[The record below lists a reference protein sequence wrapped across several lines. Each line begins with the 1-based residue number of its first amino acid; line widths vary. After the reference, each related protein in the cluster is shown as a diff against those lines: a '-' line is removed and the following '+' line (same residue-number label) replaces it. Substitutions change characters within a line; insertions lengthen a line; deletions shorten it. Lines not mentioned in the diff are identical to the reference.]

1 MGCRFCLRICIIVIA
16 VKKVFK
22 NKIIVASL
30 LFVLLD
36 LIGGLLIMAPLLVFL
51 RIHFEYSGS
60 ALKLWPVI
68 SPEVLSDLLIN
79 DHQALVMF
87 IIAAI
92 VIYIAYFPFKVLVTA
107 GIYNIIVS
115 DKERGE
121 AIGSARAFLTRAAG
135 VWIGFVKTDLFAVL
149 IYIVTMFLGIVFG
162 EILGRLGRFLSPAV
176 ILLMLL
182 LGSTYIQI
190 LKIAVVDN
198 NDTSLRSIIRFTRGR
213 IAGSFLRLV
222 LGNVAVALVGI
233 LIVLGLWSF
242 LLWTRSHD
250 WNVVT
255 APVSVILQQG
265 MIFVIC
271 LAQVLRINFN
281 HSVIKKGE

>member
-1 MGCRFCLRICIIVIA
+1 M
-16 VKKVFK
+16 KKVFK

-30 LFVLLD
+30 LFVLLNI
-36 LIGGLLIMAPLLVFL
+36 IGGLLIMAPLLVFL
-51 RIHFEYSGS
+51 RIHLEYSGS

-68 SPEVLSDLLIN
+68 SPEVLSDILIN
-79 DHQALVMF
+79 DYQALVMF

-107 GIYNIIVS
+107 GIYNIIVF

-121 AIGSARAFLTRAAG
+121 AIDSARAFLTRAAG
-135 VWIGFVKTDLFAVL
+135 IWIGFVKTDLFAVL
-149 IYIVTMFLGIVFG
+149 IYIVAMFLGIVFG
-162 EILGRLGRFLSPAV
+162 EILGRLGSFLSPAV